1 MGIIYFAAL
10 IVGFG
15 VIAVQLA
22 FAGKGDVDVDVD
34 ADIDIDVDA
43 DVDVDVDADADADA
57 HGHGDHG
64 HVAHG
69 DAGFLPILLSVRFWT
84 FGLLA
89 FGMVGSLLHVFR
101 LASVWATPFISLAM
115 GIFSGLLASLTFR
128 ALSRAETSS
137 AATPRDTVGQVGKV
151 LLPVSNKARGKVRI
165 ELRGQTLD
173 LLATTDEELLS
184 NGDLV
189 MIESMEGGTARV
201 SKAPVE
207 FLPPKLPPKP
217 E

>member
-43 DVDVDVDADADADA
+43 DVDVDVDADADAHA
-57 HGHGDHG
+57 DHG
-64 HVAHG
+64 HVSHG

-101 LASVWATPFISLAM
+101 LASVWATPFIALAM

-137 AATPRDTVGQVGKV
+137 AARPRDTVGQVGKV
-151 LLPVSNKARGKVRI
+151 LLPVSSKARGKVRI

-173 LLATTDEELLS
+173 LLATTDEEILS
-184 NGDLV
+184 SGDLV
-189 MIESMEGGTARV
+189 MIESMEGATAHV
-201 SKAPVE
+201 SKAPPE